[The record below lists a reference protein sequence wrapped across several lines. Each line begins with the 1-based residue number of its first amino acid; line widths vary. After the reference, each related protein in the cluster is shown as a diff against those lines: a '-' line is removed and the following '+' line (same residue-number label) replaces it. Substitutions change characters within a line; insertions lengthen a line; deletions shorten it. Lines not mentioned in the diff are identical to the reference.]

1 MFRGCFS
8 KTSGS
13 YLQQDTYP
21 LLSMKYCCKTKE
33 TLEAIINFLKMIMAT
48 HLEGF
53 LCTSQDDA
61 AIVLEVRIV
70 PLAKIGFGL

>member
-33 TLEAIINFLKMIMAT
+33 TLEAIINFLKT
-48 HLEGF
+48 
-53 LCTSQDDA
+53 
-61 AIVLEVRIV
+61 VLENDDGDVV
-70 PLAKIGFGL
+70 GGLS

>member
-21 LLSMKYCCKTKE
+21 LLSMKFCCKTKE
-33 TLEAIINFLKMIMAT
+33 TLEAIINFLKT
-48 HLEGF
+48 
-53 LCTSQDDA
+53 
-61 AIVLEVRIV
+61 VLENDNGDIV
-70 PLAKIGFGL
+70 GGLSLYKSE